1 MASGRFVLLLAILL
15 GFVWQISPAQQTPA
29 ASGIPVH
36 MVITAQ
42 ALHSDS
48 PPAISRE
55 DVMVYEG
62 RDRDKVTD
70 WLPAEGDHARLEL
83 FVFIDD
89 SSNASLGSQLEDL
102 RHFMNAQ
109 PSTAKIGVAY
119 MQNGSAQILQNLNA
133 DHAQAAKALRLP
145 LGIPGGNASPYFA
158 LEDLLKRW
166 PETAS
171 DSRREVIIVS
181 DGIDRFWGSGPDD
194 PYVSEVI
201 EHAQRAGVLV
211 FCIYTPGTGFYASNS
226 WRAWWGQMYLSR
238 VAAET
243 GGESYYIGFNG
254 APVSFV
260 PYLDEISHRLSHQ
273 YLLTFLAKPGKKA
286 RMRRVKVTTEV
297 PKIELVGADNVYV
310 PAGSE

>member
-1 MASGRFVLLLAILL
+1 MASGRFVLLLAVLPVL
-15 GFVWQISPAQQTPA
+15 VTKVSPAQQAPT

-42 ALHSDS
+42 APHSYS
-48 PPAISRE
+48 PPSISRE

-70 WLPAEGDHARLEL
+70 WLAAEGDRARLEL

-102 RHFMNAQ
+102 RHFIDAQ
-109 PSTAKIGVAY
+109 PSTTTVGVAY
-119 MQNGSAQILQNLNA
+119 MENGGAHVVQNLTD

-145 LGIPGGNASPYFA
+145 RGIPGENASPYFA
-158 LEDLLKRW
+158 LQDLLKRW
-166 PETAS
+166 PEPALNA
-171 DSRREVIIVS
+171 RREIVMVS
-181 DGIDRFWGSGPDD
+181 DGIDAFWGSGPDD
-194 PYVSEVI
+194 PYVSEAI
-201 EHAQRAGVLV
+201 EQAQRARVLI
-211 FCIYTPGTGFYASNS
+211 FSIYTPGAGFYAQNS
-226 WRAWWGQMYLSR
+226 WRTWWGQMYLSR

-260 PYLDEISHRLSHQ
+260 PYLDQISHRLSHQ
-273 YLLTFLAKPGKKA
+273 YFLTFLAKPQKKA
-286 RMRRVKVTTEV
+286 GVRRVKVTTEV
-297 PKIELVGADNVYV
+297 PNVELVGADNVYV
-310 PAGSE
+310 PAGPE